1 MGIVRNRNWN
11 WNNWNTQPVII
22 HLKSR
27 ISMRYDISKA
37 TVPAMSTV
45 GKGTECIKLLLSQA
59 SKDMYEPCVLM
70 FFPVFGAHISGV
82 EFQYLIQLEG
92 TFWSNN
98 LTLFADR
105 AGFWVDNTILPARIL
120 SVWIR
125 VWTTRR
131 RSSTR
136 LSA

>member
-1 MGIVRNRNWN
+1 MYQTPALAG
-11 WNNWNTQPVII
+11 
-22 HLKSR
+22 LKRHVLTPSF
-27 ISMRYDISKA
+27 Y
-37 TVPAMSTV
+37 VF
-45 GKGTECIKLLLSQA
+45 LSH
-59 SKDMYEPCVLM
+59 
-70 FFPVFGAHISGV
+70 GAHISGV

>member
-37 TVPAMSTV
+37 TAPAMSTV

-59 SKDMYEPCVLM
+59 SKDMYEPCILM
-70 FFPVFGAHISGV
+70 FFSLMAHTSVAWNFSISSSWKELFGQITLPYS
-82 EFQYLIQLEG
+82 LIGQAFGWITPSYRL
-92 TFWSNN
+92 
-98 LTLFADR
+98 
-105 AGFWVDNTILPARIL
+105 GFCRYG
-120 SVWIR
+120 
-125 VWTTRR
+125 
-131 RSSTR
+131 
-136 LSA
+136 